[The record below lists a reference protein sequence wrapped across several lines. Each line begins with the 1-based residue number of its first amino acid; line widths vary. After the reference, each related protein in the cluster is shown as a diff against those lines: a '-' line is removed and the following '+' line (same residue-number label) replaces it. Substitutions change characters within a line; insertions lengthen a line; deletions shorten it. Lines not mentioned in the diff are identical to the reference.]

1 VLLRGLIS
9 EQQDNQKAGIP
20 GINQIKYLGDLL
32 GNTSKSRMRSE
43 IIVFIRPMVIRDS
56 LDQQSITEE
65 FRQRLESMRAPQEF
79 IEGKDVSPRPAGRKN

>member
-1 VLLRGLIS
+1 
-9 EQQDNQKAGIP
+9 
-20 GINQIKYLGDLL
+20 
-32 GNTSKSRMRSE
+32 MRSE